1 VHNRFA
7 TAPQERASQQG
18 LLEKREAQCFPFLQN
33 MERDKR
39 LELSTYTLARYRST
53 N

>member
-1 VHNRFA
+1 MSTWRG
-7 TAPQERASQQG
+7 R
-18 LLEKREAQCFPFLQN
+18 QCSTETKKGKLHSFPFLN